1 MKNNHLSLLA
11 NRNLILLFLF
21 VSFSASAQFQNRN
34 TANTTD
40 FWDNV
45 QFGGGLGLSIGNG
58 YTDISVAPSAIY
70 NVNEYF
76 SVGIGAQYTYAKQK
90 NFYTSNLYGASLISL
105 FNPIREIQ
113 LSAELEQLR
122 VNVKGNYPYD
132 FSDNFWNTGLFLGA
146 GYRSGNATIGVRYN
160 VLFKENNRAYS
171 DAFMPFV
178 RFYF

>member
-1 MKNNHLSLLA
+1 MKNNHLLRFL
-11 NRNLILLFLF
+11 NHYLILTTLF
-21 VSFSASAQFQNRN
+21 VSFSLTAQFQNKN
-34 TANTTD
+34 ANSSSD
-40 FWDNV
+40 FWNKV
-45 QFGGGLGLSIGNG
+45 QFGGGLGLSIGSG

-76 SVGIGAQYTYAKQK
+76 SIGLGAQYTYANLK
-90 NFYTSNLYGASLISL
+90 NSYTSNLYGGSLITL
-105 FNPIREIQ
+105 FNPIREVQ

-122 VNVKGNYPYD
+122 VNVSGISPNN
-132 FSDNFWNTGLFLGA
+132 FNDNFWNTGLFLGA

-160 VLFKENNRAYS
+160 VLFKENSRAYS